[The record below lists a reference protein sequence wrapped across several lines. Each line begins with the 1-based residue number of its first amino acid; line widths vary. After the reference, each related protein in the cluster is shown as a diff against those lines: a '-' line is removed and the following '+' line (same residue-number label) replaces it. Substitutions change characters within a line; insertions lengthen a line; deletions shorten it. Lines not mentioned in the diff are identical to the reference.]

1 MPIGIVSDD
10 DFNIELNRLNHRVKI
25 PDVEGVIVDKPR
37 PGRDEG
43 DNNVPNSLR
52 KIIGEE
58 VLTNGRQAG
67 VALAKEFNIS
77 PSSVSAYTK
86 GATSTA
92 SYNSPSPNI
101 VNHLNKT
108 RRRIIVKSGK
118 ILKQSLDSISQE
130 KLDNAEPKDLASIAK
145 DMAVIIK
152 NMEPQQVTESND
164 SKTPQFVIFAPT
176 FRQENTFE
184 SVKIDE

>member
-1 MPIGIVSDD
+1 MPIGLVNDD
-10 DFNIELNRLNHRVKI
+10 DFNVELNRLNQSKKA
-25 PDVEGVIVDKPR
+25 PDVVIIDKPHK
-37 PGRDEG
+37 GRDDG

-58 VLTNGRQAG
+58 AITNGREAALQ
-67 VALAKEFNIS
+67 LAKEFNIS

-92 SYNSPSPNI
+92 SYNSPSSNL

-108 RRRIIVKSGK
+108 RRRIIVKSSK

-152 NMEPQQVTESND
+152 NMEPQASNESAAQQP
-164 SKTPQFVIFAPT
+164 PQFVIFAPQ
-176 FRQENTFE
+176 FRQENSFQ
-184 SVKIDE
+184 SVKVDE